1 MNTNSLPS
9 SRPAAGGFTLIELLV
24 VIAIIGILASMLL
37 PALGRAKQS
46 ANRAMCL
53 NNLKQWGV
61 GINVYAGD
69 YDTRF
74 PAGTDGAGLGQH
86 VSWVGPSVLYYYK
99 YYLLPVTTS
108 ASSTKNNPLYC
119 PTGEYHRAV
128 DRLQVQPNA
137 GATYGDPNSPH
148 QELSGYFYLVG
159 RSVPEGGHTYFGS
172 VSNWLA
178 RTRLDGPYRDAPIV
192 SDMLQ
197 IQGTP
202 GPQPTG
208 MPFTPT
214 AVRVTI
220 TGVGAMAGKS
230 ENVATTS
237 HRANQDIMEGGH
249 FLFEDGHV
257 NWYKQDKITLGSQIG
272 PWLAFYNIPVP

>member
-1 MNTNSLPS
+1 MNTNHLPT

-61 GINVYAGD
+61 GMNVYAGD
-69 YDTRF
+69 FDTRF
-74 PAGTDGAGLGQH
+74 PAGTDGGGQGQH

-99 YYLLPVTTS
+99 YYLLPVTAS
-108 ASSTKNNPLYC
+108 ASSTKNSPLYC

-128 DRLQVQPNA
+128 DRLVVQPNV
-137 GATYGDPNSPH
+137 GAAYGDPTVPH

-159 RSVPEGGHTYFGS
+159 RTVPEGGHTYFGS

-220 TGVGAMAGKS
+220 TGVGAMAGRS

-237 HRANQDIMEGGH
+237 HRANRDIMEGGH